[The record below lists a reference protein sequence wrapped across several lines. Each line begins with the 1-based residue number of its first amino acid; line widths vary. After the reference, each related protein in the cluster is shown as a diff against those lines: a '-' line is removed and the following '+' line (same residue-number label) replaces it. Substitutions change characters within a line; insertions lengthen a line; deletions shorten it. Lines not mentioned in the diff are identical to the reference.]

1 MKPFQNRL
9 AVAVLAAFL
18 SLPAAAQSV
27 ATVNGVAIPASRA
40 DAMIA
45 EQKAQGATDSAQLK
59 DAVREELI
67 RREVLSQEASRK
79 GLDKKGDVQ
88 AQMDMARQAILIRA
102 YLQDYVKANPVSD
115 AELKA
120 EYETIKGRLGDK
132 EYKARHLLLETE
144 DEAKAAIAK
153 LKGGT
158 KIEDL
163 AKDSRDPG
171 SKERGG
177 DLGWANPNSFVKP
190 FSEAMVALQ
199 KGKFTTTPVKS
210 DFGYH
215 VILLE
220 DVRDLKAPAFD
231 EVKPQLQQRLQ
242 QQKIEQHM
250 MELRNKAK
258 VQ

>member
-1 MKPFQNRL
+1 MKPFHNRL
-9 AVAVLAAFL
+9 AVAVLAALL

-27 ATVNGVAIPASRA
+27 ATVNGVAIPTSRA

-45 EQKAQGATDSAQLK
+45 EQKAQGATESAQLK

-79 GLDKKGDVQ
+79 GLDKKAEVQ

-115 AELKA
+115 ADLKA
-120 EYETIKGRLGDK
+120 EYDTIKSRLGDK

-153 LKGGT
+153 LQGGT

-190 FSEAMVALQ
+190 FSDAMVALQ